1 MTDEDIRL
9 HLESEFE
16 THFPDV
22 PTYYR
27 PPGDM
32 ILQRP
37 CIHYEALEDQPAYS
51 NNSTF
56 TIGLRYKIML
66 LSDLPGYS
74 GRRGVYNIAGINV
87 LSNNQFVSD
96 DVVHDVFI
104 ITVNAL

>member
-16 THFPDV
+16 IHFPDLR
-22 PTYYR
+22 TYYR

-37 CIHYEALEDQPAYS
+37 CIHYEALQDQPSYS
-51 NNSTF
+51 NNSSY

-74 GRRGVYNIAGINV
+74 ARRGVYNISGITV
-87 LSNNQFVSD
+87 LSNQQYVSD